1 MDKLTQ
7 AKQFTNL
14 LEVAVIDQR
23 LVNQVTLLFLCLLC
37 ENVTVVSMMSF
48 NLTSAGEAEALLC
61 SGICLYFWHCFEL
74 FKCYY

>member
-23 LVNQVTLLFLCLLC
+23 LVNQVTLLFLCLLYDPVLHRQFLQILF
-37 ENVTVVSMMSF
+37 EGF
-48 NLTSAGEAEALLC
+48 PHALPKEFSEIL
-61 SGICLYFWHCFEL
+61 SEKHLKILP
-74 FKCYY
+74 

>member
-1 MDKLTQ
+1 
-7 AKQFTNL
+7 
-14 LEVAVIDQR
+14 
-23 LVNQVTLLFLCLLC
+23 
-37 ENVTVVSMMSF
+37 VVSMMSF